1 MAGNIVP
8 AICSTN
14 SIAAALQVDLALR
27 HLQSRVEGKKERVKD
42 VYTQN
47 MTKKVNFMYA
57 EGVSNACLTCS
68 PDYRPAVV
76 TCPFS
81 TPFSGLLSIIG
92 QYKEICVMVGNS
104 IVYEKSPHMDEED
117 REL

>member
-1 MAGNIVP
+1 MALTSLRCIQFGIVPINEFKTKEMAGNIVP

-27 HLQSRVEGKKERVKD
+27 HLQNGIEGREERVKD

-57 EGVSNACLTCS
+57 EGVSRSCLTCS

-76 TCPFS
+76 TYPFS
-81 TPFSGLLSIIG
+81 KPFSALLAIL
-92 QYKEICVMVGNS
+92 
-104 IVYEKSPHMDEED
+104 D
-117 REL
+117 